1 MNLNLIA
8 LPGPAKNL
16 AEAHIEQRIQVP
28 HVPLK
33 FNSQAED
40 ATLLAIIDDPV
51 STISLLD
58 TGQPLQL
65 HILNYNSTMSRA
77 LEAKYIYRAHDI
89 LGNIDNFIMNLFNN
103 LNLDEENYKNKT
115 GRESLRNDVLNK
127 KNVFVEPYTIQTNKE
142 DQVAKLQEYNLE
154 KSWELYNSAQEKAIN
169 I

>member
-1 MNLNLIA
+1 MNLNLISID
-8 LPGPAKNL
+8 GPAKNL
-16 AEAHIEQRIQVP
+16 AKAHIEQRIQVP

-33 FNSQAED
+33 FNSQTED
-40 ATLLAIIDDPV
+40 VTLLAIIDDPI
-51 STISLLD
+51 SAISLLD
-58 TGQPLQL
+58 PEQPLQL
-65 HILNYNSTMSRA
+65 HIINYNSTMSRA

-89 LGNIDNFIMNLFNN
+89 LGNVDNFIMSLFNN

-127 KNVFVEPYTIQTNKE
+127 KDVFVEPYTNQANRG
-142 DQVAKLQEYNLE
+142 DQVAKLREYNLE